1 MTENVID
8 FTDDIERIPSLDIVA
23 SSIPA
28 KKHQEDIKLFVVVH
42 TVSPGDSAIVSKI
55 IHSSLIGEY
64 TNAF

>member
-8 FTDDIERIPSLDIVA
+8 FTDGVERIPSLDIVA

-28 KKHQEDIKLFVVVH
+28 KKHQEDIKLYELVH
-42 TVSPGDSAIVSKI
+42 TVSPGDSAIVSRI
-55 IHSSLIGEY
+55 IHSSIIGEY